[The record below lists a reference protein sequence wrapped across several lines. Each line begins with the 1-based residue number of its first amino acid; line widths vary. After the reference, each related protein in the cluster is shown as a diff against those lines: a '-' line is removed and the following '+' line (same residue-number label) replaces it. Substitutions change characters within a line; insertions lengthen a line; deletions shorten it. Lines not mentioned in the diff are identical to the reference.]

1 VDDSDKIRDIT
12 VQTQA
17 AVTQSAYNTI
27 EDLSNTI
34 AAYEE
39 AIGYFSDGASQLASV
54 LDRQVN
60 DRRRRRQLTIS
71 AGIVAV
77 IAGVLAL
84 WGSSTIS
91 QGFFQTLLIALGGA
105 LVTFC
110 LVDLILDK
118 IVEIPSK
125 EAKKNRELA
134 GLYKDYV
141 QKLAEIRPGL
151 SEGGSEV
158 RKGADAILTAMKNL
172 GYSRTP

>member
-1 VDDSDKIRDIT
+1 M
-12 VQTQA
+12 
-17 AVTQSAYNTI
+17 
-27 EDLSNTI
+27 
-34 AAYEE
+34 
-39 AIGYFSDGASQLASV
+39 
-54 LDRQVN
+54 N
-60 DRRRRRQLTIS
+60 DRRRRRRLTIS

-84 WGSSTIS
+84 WGSSSIS

-134 GLYKDYV
+134 SLYKGYV
-141 QKLAEIRPGL
+141 QKLAEISPGL
-151 SEGGSEV
+151 SEGGSKV
-158 RKGADAILTAMKNL
+158 RKSADTVLTAMKNL
-172 GYSRTP
+172 GYSRTPQ